1 MANGAIFVL
10 PWDLFSRKIID
21 RHISS
26 KHDVN
31 LTMTA
36 FHKAYSKRNIQ
47 YGLIFHYGVIGYM
60 TPNEYKAELFS
71 INLCLLY

>member
-1 MANGAIFVL
+1 
-10 PWDLFSRKIID
+10 
-21 RHISS
+21 
-26 KHDVN
+26 
-31 LTMTA
+31 MTA

-47 YGLIFHYGVIGYM
+47 YGLIFHSGVIGYM